1 MSFTSNSTGCPFLRY
16 DVLLS
21 PLWCTNRSSF
31 WSSTLMNPYPLKSSH
46 VFTVPFIVFTSR
58 VEKCVIPC
66 PGWGL
71 TSGVTY
77 ISPCFLGWVLWWGFI
92 CGAVV
97 WGCSLLS

>member
-1 MSFTSNSTGCPFLRY
+1 
-16 DVLLS
+16 VLLS

-71 TSGVTY
+71 TCGVTY
-77 ISPCFLGWVLWWGFI
+77 ISPCFWVDFMVG
-92 CGAVV
+92 VYM
-97 WGCSLLS
+97 WGCGFGV